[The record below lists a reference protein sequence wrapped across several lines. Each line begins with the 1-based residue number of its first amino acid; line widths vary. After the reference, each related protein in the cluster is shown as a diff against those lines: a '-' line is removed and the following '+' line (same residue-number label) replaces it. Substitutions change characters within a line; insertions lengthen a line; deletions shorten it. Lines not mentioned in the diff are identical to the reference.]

1 MKYVVLVSH
10 GEFAKG
16 LANPLG
22 MLAGEKKEVI
32 AAGLENGKTADEF
45 AEVFK
50 EAIAPITAED
60 EIVLLGDLIGGSPL
74 TTALNVINEKGFT
87 NNTVVLGGMN
97 LPLALT
103 TVLMKDNLDLE
114 FLPQAVLNEAHEALK
129 EFKLTSDDEDE
140 DDDI

>member
-16 LANPLG
+16 LANALT

-32 AAGLENGKTADEF
+32 AVGLENGKTADEF

-50 EAIAPITAED
+50 EAVSPITAED
-60 EIVLLGDLIGGSPL
+60 EIILLGDLIGGSPL
-74 TTALNVINEKGFT
+74 TTALNVINEKGLT

-97 LPLALT
+97 LPLAFQVAMEPQGEYI
-103 TVLMKDNLDLE
+103 TVERMREMVEEAK
-114 FLPQAVLNEAHEALK
+114 NEIKYVNDIADDG
-129 EFKLTSDDEDE
+129 DDEDE
-140 DDDI
+140 

>member
-16 LANPLG
+16 LANALA

-32 AAGLENGKTADEF
+32 AVGLENGKTADEF

-50 EAIAPITAED
+50 EAVSPITAED
-60 EIVLLGDLIGGSPL
+60 EIILLIGGSPL

-103 TVLMKDNLDLE
+103 TVLMKDNLDKE
-114 FLPQAVLNEAHEALK
+114 MLPQAVLGEAHEALK
-129 EFKLTSDDEDE
+129 EFKLASE
-140 DDDI
+140 DDDEEDDI